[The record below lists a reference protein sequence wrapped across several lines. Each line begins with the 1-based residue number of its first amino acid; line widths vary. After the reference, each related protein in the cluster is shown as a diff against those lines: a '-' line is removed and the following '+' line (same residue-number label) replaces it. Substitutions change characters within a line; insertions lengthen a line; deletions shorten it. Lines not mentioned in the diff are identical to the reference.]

1 MITIFNRKELFVTF
15 DLQKQAEI
23 RQILQANGI
32 DYQIK
37 VTNRKSASPVWSGTR
52 AYTGTFGEDLSQ
64 MNEYKIFVHKDDY
77 EQAVYLMQ
85 K

>member
-15 DLQKQAEI
+15 DMQKQAEI
-23 RQILQANGI
+23 RQILQAHGI

-37 VTNRKSASPVWSGTR
+37 VTNRKSPSPIGAGSR
-52 AYTGTFGEDLSQ
+52 ARTGTFGENLSIA
-64 MNEYKIFVHKDDY
+64 NEYRIFVHKDDY